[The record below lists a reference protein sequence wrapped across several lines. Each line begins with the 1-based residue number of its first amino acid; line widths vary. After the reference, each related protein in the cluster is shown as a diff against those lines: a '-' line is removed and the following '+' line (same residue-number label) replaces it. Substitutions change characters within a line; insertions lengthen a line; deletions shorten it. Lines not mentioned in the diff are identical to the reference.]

1 MNIITKDEVVII
13 YGNATVK
20 KSSNGQSLCFYQDGK
35 RSNIV
40 GIDNVDEA
48 YGKVISAMIKGDDV
62 VDLRSDADKAGD
74 TPKRKPR
81 AAKPKAEEAKVEE
94 AKTEVVDETAPDTTA

>member
-1 MNIITKDEVVII
+1 MNIITKDEVVFL

-48 YGKVISAMIKGDDV
+48 YGQVISAMIKGDDV
-62 VDLRSDADKAGD
+62 VDLRSDADKDTGD

-81 AAKPKAEEAKVEE
+81 KPKVEE
-94 AKTEVVDETAPDTTA
+94 AKTEVVDDKAPETIA